1 MEAVD
6 PARFDVRFHRTMDD
20 VFKGRTFATLDPF
33 HSERDDVRLVHRT
46 D

>member
-6 PARFDVRFHRTMDD
+6 PARFGRFHRTMDD

-33 HSERDDVRLVHRT
+33 HSERDEVPLVNTT